1 MNCGCSRCTDWK
13 FYTWFHLYSTNGYI
27 IAPFH
32 HFPSLG
38 DIKESSLRELRNGEH
53 IRQEIWKMLKSDHAY
68 FYLSLSW
75 EGEKNPLWLSSGSS
89 KEMPLLFSCWNA
101 HQRQI
106 SLTAFCFPPWSVIS
120 HPPQGSFHQ
129 LKTLRPSSYR
139 WSTSDPSRFRGL
151 PANCSDMSDML
162 VCLVTPHSSTVTK
175 VRPTPCPPLRS
186 SEPKWLEET
195 WGVTESQSQG
205 QECSPPHLLSK
216 QPLPLLENL
225 VSI

>member
-1 MNCGCSRCTDWK
+1 MNWRCSRCTDWK

-38 DIKESSLRELRNGEH
+38 DIKGSSLRELRSGEH
-53 IRQEIWKMLKSDHAY
+53 IRQEIWEMLKSDHAY

-75 EGEKNPLWLSSGSS
+75 EGGKKTPLWLSLCSS
-89 KEMPLLFSCWNA
+89 EKMPLLFSCWNA

-162 VCLVTPHSSTVTK
+162 VCLVTLHSSAVTK
-175 VRPTPCPPLRS
+175 VRPTPPPIPGAASPSGWRRHEAWRS
-186 SEPKWLEET
+186 PSLKARSAAPQT
-195 WGVTESQSQG
+195 SFQS
-205 QECSPPHLLSK
+205 SPSLS
-216 QPLPLLENL
+216 
-225 VSI
+225 